1 MRTISHQELTWRRDK
16 VRELTTKGWTQR
28 QIAEEL
34 KIDHS
39 MINRDLKFMR
49 LRSSQNIQHYIDK
62 ILPAEYE
69 GAIDTLNM
77 IVKEMWELEAED
89 NRELIQSRSLIKDCI
104 AMKIELIASGTVVDR
119 AMKFVNRYRGSLP
132 QSIDPL
138 KDDTQQLIEST
149 G

>member
-1 MRTISHQELTWRRDK
+1 
-16 VRELTTKGWTQR
+16 
-28 QIAEEL
+28 
-34 KIDHS
+34 

>member
-77 IVKEMWELEAED
+77 IFKEMWELEAED